1 MLVDLVHPITVAGE
15 KLTSI
20 HIREPGRSALEM
32 IAAVSEPTQA
42 DILSFVSRLSGLS
55 VAAIRKLQPSD
66 LARTGEAVSHE
77 INNARRRL
85 RARKAVRA

>member
-1 MLVDLVHPITVAGE
+1 MRVDLDHPIVVAGRT
-15 KLTSI
+15 LDAI
-20 HIREPGRSALEM
+20 DVREPGRSALEM
-32 IAAVSEPTQA
+32 ISAVSNPTQA

-55 VAAIRKLQPSD
+55 VTAIRKLHPSD

-77 INNARRRL
+77 LDNARRRL

>member
-1 MLVDLVHPITVAGE
+1 MLVDLDHPITVAGK

-42 DILSFVSRLSGLS
+42 DTLNFVARLSGLS
-55 VAAIRKLQPSD
+55 VAAIRKLHPSD
-66 LARTGEAVSHE
+66 LARTGKAVSQE
-77 INNARRRL
+77 IENARRRF
-85 RARKAVRA
+85 RVRKAGAA

>member
-32 IAAVSEPTQA
+32 IAAVTEPTQA

-55 VAAIRKLQPSD
+55 VAAIRKLHPSD
-66 LARTGEAVSHE
+66 LARTGEAVFHE